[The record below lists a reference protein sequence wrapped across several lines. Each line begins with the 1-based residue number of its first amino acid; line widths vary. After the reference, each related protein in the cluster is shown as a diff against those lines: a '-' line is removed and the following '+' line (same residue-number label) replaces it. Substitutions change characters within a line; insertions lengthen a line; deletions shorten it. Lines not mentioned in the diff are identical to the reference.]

1 MKTPCL
7 LLASLLTLT
16 ACSAEVDVATEP
28 VDQSVP
34 LTSLLE
40 PVYLEVALDLPEE
53 SQGDVIVQAVA
64 ADLTVVNP
72 TRALTLELGIRLSLE
87 GQAVPGQPFPP
98 YTDRNLPAYFSRAAV
113 VLPTQ
118 AFAPGARVPVHT
130 ENPVLKAAV
139 GKPRIW
145 IIVNNAVRKVGLG
158 GADTLPVNIRLE
170 DIVFSATVTK
180 PFPGVG
186 GGLEVGGL

>member
-28 VDQSVP
+28 IDQSIP

-40 PVYLEVALDLPEE
+40 PVYLEIALDLPEE
-53 SQGDVIVQAVA
+53 SQGDVTVQAVA

-72 TRALTLELGIRLSLE
+72 TRALTLALGIRLSLE
-87 GQAVPGQPFPP
+87 GRATPGSPVP
-98 YTDRNLPAYFSRAAV
+98 YTDRNLPAYFPRASV

-118 AFAPGARVPVHT
+118 DFAPGARMPVHT
-130 ENPVLKAAV
+130 ENPVLQQAL

-145 IIVNNAVRKVGLG
+145 IIVNNTVRKVGLG

>member
-1 MKTPCL
+1 MKTSCL

-34 LTSLLE
+34 LTSILE
-40 PVYLEVALDLPEE
+40 PVYAEIALDIPEE
-53 SQGDVIVQAVA
+53 AQGDVIVQAVA

-72 TRALTLELGIRLSLE
+72 TRALTLDLGIRVSLE
-87 GQAVPGQPFPP
+87 GQATPGTPVL
-98 YTDRNLPAYFSRAAV
+98 YTDRTLPAYFSRASI

-118 AFAPGARVPVHT
+118 AFAPGARVPVHS
-130 ENPVLKAAV
+130 ENPVLKQAV

-145 IIVNNAVRKVGLG
+145 IIVNNTVRRVGLG

-170 DIVFSATVTK
+170 DIIFSATVTK

>member
-28 VDQSVP
+28 IDQSVP
-34 LTSLLE
+34 LTSILE
-40 PVYLEVALDLPEE
+40 PVYAEIALDIPEE
-53 SQGDVIVQAVA
+53 AQGDVTVHAVA

-72 TRALTLELGIRLSLE
+72 TRALTLEMGLRISLE
-87 GQAVPGQPFPP
+87 GQATPGTPVL
-98 YTDRNLPAYFSRAAV
+98 YTDRNLPAYFSRASV

-130 ENPVLKAAV
+130 ENPVLKEAV

-145 IIVNNAVRKVGLG
+145 IIVNNTVRRVGLG

>member
-1 MKTPCL
+1 MKTSCL

-34 LTSLLE
+34 LTSILE
-40 PVYLEVALDLPEE
+40 PVYAEIALDIPEE
-53 SQGDVIVQAVA
+53 AQGDVIVQAVA

-72 TRALTLELGIRLSLE
+72 TRALTLDLGIRVSLE
-87 GQAVPGQPFPP
+87 GQATPGTPVL
-98 YTDRNLPAYFSRAAV
+98 YTDRTLPAYFSRASI

-118 AFAPGARVPVHT
+118 AFAPGARVPVHS
-130 ENPVLKAAV
+130 ENPVLKQAV

-145 IIVNNAVRKVGLG
+145 IIVNNTVRRVGLG